1 MLTLN
6 YTYTK
11 EDYAAF
17 FNYMLLDAPGKKK
30 AKIKSHLKY
39 FLYFSFLLLLIK
51 LTSGGAFEIYFFFSI
66 FMLACIY
73 VLPLFTLKNSYAKLI
88 QQFTLNPLNENFF
101 SKFQVSFSEQG
112 IFARTDYAET
122 KYYWSSIVKKE
133 EDKNFYFLYLTT
145 EMAIQVPKRVLK
157 SEVER
162 KQLEFLFG
170 QHLSFNAEVGHL
182 VKE

>member
-1 MLTLN
+1 
-6 YTYTK
+6 
-11 EDYAAF
+11 
-17 FNYMLLDAPGKKK
+17 
-30 AKIKSHLKY
+30 
-39 FLYFSFLLLLIK
+39 
-51 LTSGGAFEIYFFFSI
+51 
-66 FMLACIY
+66 MLACIY